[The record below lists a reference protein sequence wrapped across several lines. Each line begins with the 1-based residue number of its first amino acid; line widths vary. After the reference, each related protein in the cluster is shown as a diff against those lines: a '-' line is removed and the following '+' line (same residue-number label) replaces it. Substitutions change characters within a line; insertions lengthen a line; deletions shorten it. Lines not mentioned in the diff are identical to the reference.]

1 MMSLITFAQD
11 YCARRKI
18 KPVPVYSAQRFTA
31 VVGDLEPSQITQE
44 TLETF
49 AAQAEGSA
57 STIRGTIKDV
67 LTLCKAAGVTGLR
80 QFVRKPQPKPQPT
93 PIVSIERAWKFLA
106 PWSCQYMVLSY
117 WTGLRLDDVLELMLL
132 GVDLEGDAIQW
143 QASKTGKNHSWPLMG
158 WMRPYLEPVRLPYKF
173 SNDHAQVIVRGELE
187 RVAQLG
193 KVSRI
198 MPQQLR
204 QRSVQ
209 EWTAAN
215 ATAGAIVHGMGLGV
229 MQHYLDPLAVLQSAA
244 PRVRLPVCF
253 GASESA
259 GTEEALLHS
268 FRRLDPQ
275 SQGLVSGMTER
286 LAAG

>member
-1 MMSLITFAQD
+1 MLLIKYASD
-11 YCARRKI
+11 YCARRRI
-18 KPVPVYSAQRFTA
+18 KPVPVYSAQRFVA
-31 VVGDLEPSQITQE
+31 VVGAIEIAQITQE
-44 TLETF
+44 MLETF

-57 STIRGTIKDV
+57 STIRGTIKDI

-80 QFVRKPQPKPQPT
+80 QFVRKPQPKPKPT
-93 PIVSIERAWKFLA
+93 PIDSIEKAWQFLA
-106 PWSCQYMVLSY
+106 PWSCQYMILSY
-117 WTGLRLDDVLELMLL
+117 WTGLRLDDVLELQLA
-132 GVDLEGDAIQW
+132 GIDLEGDAIRW
-143 QASKTGKNHSWPLMG
+143 QASKTGKNHCWPLMS
-158 WMRPYLEPVRLPYKF
+158 WMRPYLTPSRLPYAK

-193 KVSRI
+193 KVARI

-229 MQHYLDPLAVLQSAA
+229 MQHYLDPLMVLQGASS
-244 PRVRLPVCF
+244 RVRLPSCF
-253 GASESA
+253 GATESA
-259 GTEEALLHS
+259 STEESLLCH
-268 FRRLDPQ
+268 FRRLDPAA
-275 SQGLVSGMTER
+275 QGLISGTAER